1 MQIKPEETFIAAT
14 VRLLAEGVAM
24 ALFLAM
30 IGVWLIIW
38 SGA

>member
-1 MQIKPEETFIAAT
+1 MRVEPEETFIAAT
-14 VRLLAEGVAM
+14 VSLLAEGVAM
-24 ALFLAM
+24 ALFILM